1 MSYSNALKVTQ
12 KVAKLASTG
21 KAGPIALK
29 SGYLRFV
36 VKADAYIEVGM
47 DPTVSTTNSLFVPSG
62 GSVILKES
70 VASST
75 TVGVTN
81 ASAAIKFS
89 LADGMSS
96 PFAVGDKVAVTG
108 CAPAGINTT
117 AATVSAVDEP
127 DPVRGFQN
135 TRITLNYGD
144 ATLAAT
150 DAAGEIR
157 KVVYADVNCGG
168 NVHISEV
175 QIVGG

>member
-1 MSYSNALKVTQ
+1 MSALKVTQ

-36 VKADAYIEVGM
+36 VKADAHIEVGM
-47 DPTVSTTNSLFVPSG
+47 DPTVSTTNSLFVASG
-62 GSVILKES
+62 ETVILKES
-70 VASST
+70 VYSVP

-89 LADGMSS
+89 VPDGMDS
-96 PFAVGDKVAVTG
+96 PFNVGDKVAVTG

-117 AATVSAVDEP
+117 AATVSAVTGP
-127 DPVRGFQN
+127 DPIKGIHGQQ
-135 TRITLNYGD
+135 ITLNYGD

>member
-1 MSYSNALKVTQ
+1 MSALKVTQ

-47 DPTVSTTNSLFVPSG
+47 DPTVSTTNSLFVASG
-62 GSVILKES
+62 ETVILKES
-70 VASST
+70 VYSVP

-89 LADGMSS
+89 VPDGMDS
-96 PFAVGDKVAVTG
+96 PFNVGDKVAVTG

-117 AATVSAVDEP
+117 SAEVSAVTGP
-127 DPVRGFQN
+127 DPVKGIHGQ
-135 TRITLNYGD
+135 RITLNYGD

-157 KVVYADVNCGG
+157 KVVYADVNCSG

>member
-1 MSYSNALKVTQ
+1 MSALKVTQ

-36 VKADAYIEVGM
+36 VKADAHIEVGM
-47 DPTVSTTNSLFVPSG
+47 DPTVSTTNSLFVASG
-62 GSVILKES
+62 ESVILKES
-70 VASST
+70 VASAP

-81 ASAAIKFS
+81 ASAAIKFD
-89 LADGMSS
+89 LHDGMDS
-96 PFAVGDKVAVTG
+96 PFAVGDKVQVTG
-108 CAPAGINTT
+108 CAPSGINTT
-117 AATVSAVDEP
+117 AAEVTAVTGP
-127 DPVRGFQN
+127 TPIKGIHGQQ
-135 TRITLNYGD
+135 ITLNYGD
-144 ATLAAT
+144 ANVSAT

>member
-1 MSYSNALKVTQ
+1 MSALKVTQ

-47 DPTVSTTNSLFVPSG
+47 DPTVSTTNSLFVASG
-62 GSVILKES
+62 ETVILKES
-70 VASST
+70 VYSVP

-89 LADGMSS
+89 VPDGMDS
-96 PFAVGDKVAVTG
+96 PFNVGDKVAVTG
-108 CAPAGINTT
+108 CAPSGINTT
-117 AATVSAVDEP
+117 SATVSAVTGP
-127 DPVRGFQN
+127 DSVKGIHGQQ
-135 TRITLNYGD
+135 ITLNYGD

-157 KVVYADVNCGG
+157 KVVYADVNCSG

>member
-1 MSYSNALKVTQ
+1 MSALKVTQ
-12 KVAKLASTG
+12 KIAKLASTG

-36 VKADAYIEVGM
+36 VKADAHIEVGGN
-47 DPTVSTTNSLFVPSG
+47 PTVSTTNSLFVASG
-62 GSVILKES
+62 ESVILKES
-70 VASST
+70 VASAP

-81 ASAAIKFS
+81 ASQAIKFN
-89 LADGMSS
+89 LTDGMSS
-96 PFAVGDKVAVTG
+96 PFAVGDRVAVTG

-117 AATVSAVDEP
+117 AAEVLAVSGP
-127 DPVRGFQN
+127 DGRNGIHGSQV
-135 TRITLNYGD
+135 TLKYGD

-150 DAAGEIR
+150 DAEGEIR
-157 KVVYADVNCGG
+157 RVVYADVNCSG